1 MPKVFGHQS
10 RSRHEI
16 LRRAMYGHSV
26 RSLLLALLVIP
37 VAAGCS
43 SSSTVEVVP
52 TGKTVEISITNFVF
66 TVPNGV
72 MQGDRIQLKNND
84 EAPHNLMPLDDSFSV
99 DVAAGQTVDLPLL
112 ATGTY
117 EFHCHIHPD
126 MMGTL
131 TIN

>member
-1 MPKVFGHQS
+1 
-10 RSRHEI
+10 
-16 LRRAMYGHSV
+16 MYGHSV
-26 RSLLLALLVIP
+26 RTMLLALLVIP
-37 VAAGCS
+37 VVAGCGS
-43 SSSTVEVVP
+43 SPAVEVAP

-66 TVPNGV
+66 TVPEGV
-72 MQGDRIQLKNND
+72 MQGDLVQLKNND
-84 EAPHNLMPLDDSFSV
+84 NAPHNLMPLDDSFSV

-131 TIN
+131 TVN

>member
-1 MPKVFGHQS
+1 
-10 RSRHEI
+10 
-16 LRRAMYGHSV
+16 MYGNSV
-26 RSLLLALLVIP
+26 RAFLLASLVIP
-37 VAAGCS
+37 VVAGCG

-52 TGKTVEISITNFVF
+52 TGRNVEISITNFVF
-66 TVPNGV
+66 SVPEGV
-72 MQGDRIQLKNND
+72 MQGDLVQLKNND
-84 EAPHNLMPLDDSFSV
+84 DAAHNLMPLDDSFSV

-112 ATGTY
+112 AAGTY

>member
-1 MPKVFGHQS
+1 MPKAFGHQS
-10 RSRHEI
+10 RSRDEI
-16 LRRAMYGHSV
+16 LRQAMYGHSV
-26 RSLLLALLVIP
+26 RILLLALLVIP
-37 VAAGCS
+37 VAAGCGS
-43 SSSTVEVVP
+43 SPAIEVAP

-66 TVPNGV
+66 TVPEGV
-72 MQGDRIQLKNND
+72 MQGDLVQLKNND
-84 EAPHNLMPLDDSFSV
+84 DAPHNLMPLDDSFSV

-131 TIN
+131 TVN

>member
-1 MPKVFGHQS
+1 MPKVFGHLS

-16 LRRAMYGHSV
+16 LRRAMYGNSV
-26 RSLLLALLVIP
+26 RAFLLAFLVIP
-37 VAAGCS
+37 VVAGCG

-52 TGKTVEISITNFVF
+52 TGRNVEISITNFVF
-66 TVPNGV
+66 SVPEGV
-72 MQGDRIQLKNND
+72 MQGDLVQLKNND
-84 EAPHNLMPLDDSFSV
+84 DAAHNLMPLDDSFSV

-112 ATGTY
+112 AAGTY
-117 EFHCHIHPD
+117 EFHCHIHPG

>member
-1 MPKVFGHQS
+1 MH
-10 RSRHEI
+10 RHSMRTF
-16 LRRAMYGHSV
+16 LR
-26 RSLLLALLVIP
+26 ALLVIP
-37 VAAGCS
+37 VVAACG
-43 SSSTVEVVP
+43 SSTPVEVTA
-52 TGKTVEISITNFVF
+52 TGKTVELSITNFVF
-66 TVPNGV
+66 TVPEGA

-84 EAPHNLMPLDDSFSV
+84 EAPHNFMPLDDSFSV

-131 TIN
+131 TVN